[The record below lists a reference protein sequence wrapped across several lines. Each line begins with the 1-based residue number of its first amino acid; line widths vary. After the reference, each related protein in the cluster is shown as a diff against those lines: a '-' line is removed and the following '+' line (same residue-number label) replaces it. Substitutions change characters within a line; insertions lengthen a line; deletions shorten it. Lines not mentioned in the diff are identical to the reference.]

1 MVDVTTSGRLRAYV
15 AVTDTGSVRAAAA
28 RLMVTESAVS
38 AALAALTREVGVPLL
53 ERHGRGLRLTGPGR
67 IFAGYAREILGLQEE
82 GLAAARGAADPE
94 HARVRVAAVTTAGEH
109 IVPVLIASLRE
120 RHPGVDLRL
129 EVGNR
134 ERVWGLLAAHEAD
147 LVIAGRPPR
156 SLDVAVRAV
165 RRNELVVVGPP
176 GVSDPMGTT
185 WLLREAGSGTR
196 AACQALLAELDA
208 DPATLTLG
216 SNGAVVAGALAGLGV
231 TLVSRD
237 AVAEMLAAGRI
248 VELAVPHTPLR
259 RPWHAVS
266 HRHASAAVEL
276 LVEHLCAQPGPP
288 ATRWR
293 RARLPRSGRTTA
305 VTVVP
310 PPGRE
315 LTSRR
320 PPTSSARSVM
330 LRSPYDPPR
339 PPVRAGLGGEAAA
352 VVDTRRNAC
361 PPSQGSLTCTRP
373 ACRCLTTFCS
383 VSPAVRYSAISACS
397 GTGIRQRPPR
407 YRAARS
413 NGPSWSAHRPGPG
426 RRGREA
432 AGRRWPSSSRARSAS
447 SLAHPSSRR
456 PRRSRWPPRLPHRVI
471 GQTVLVWP
479 GGGPV

>member
-1 MVDVTTSGRLRAYV
+1 VTPETCNVYQVLCDNNKFFFNCWMVDVTTSGRLRAYV

-38 AALAALTREVGVPLL
+38 AALAALAREVGVPLL
-53 ERHGRGLRLTGPGR
+53 ERHGRGLRLTEPGR

-165 RRNELVVVGPP
+165 RRNELVVVGAP
-176 GVSDPMGTT
+176 GVPDPMRAT
-185 WLLREAGSGTR
+185 WLLREAGSGTQ
-196 AACQALLAELDA
+196 AACQALLAQLDA

-231 TLVSRD
+231 TLVSRE
-237 AVAEMLAAGRI
+237 AVAEALAAGRL
-248 VELAVPHTPLR
+248 VELTVPHTPLR

-266 HRHASAAVEL
+266 RRHASAAVDL
-276 LVEHLCAQPGPP
+276 FVDHLCAQPGPS

-293 RARLPRSGRTTA
+293 P
-305 VTVVP
+305 
-310 PPGRE
+310 
-315 LTSRR
+315 
-320 PPTSSARSVM
+320 ARS
-330 LRSPYDPPR
+330 P
-339 PPVRAGLGGEAAA
+339 
-352 VVDTRRNAC
+352 
-361 PPSQGSLTCTRP
+361 QP
-373 ACRCLTTFCS
+373 A
-383 VSPAVRYSAISACS
+383 
-397 GTGIRQRPPR
+397 
-407 YRAARS
+407 
-413 NGPSWSAHRPGPG
+413 RPG
-426 RRGREA
+426 
-432 AGRRWPSSSRARSAS
+432 SSCRS
-447 SLAHPSSRR
+447 
-456 PRRSRWPPRLPHRVI
+456 
-471 GQTVLVWP
+471 
-479 GGGPV
+479 

>member
-1 MVDVTTSGRLRAYV
+1 MTTSGRLRAYV

-216 SNGAVVAGALAGLGV
+216 SNGAVVAGAVAGLGV

-237 AVAEMLAAGRI
+237 AVAEMLATGRI

-293 RARLPRSGRTTA
+293 RARLPRSGRTTRRSWSCRRRDGSS
-305 VTVVP
+305 
-310 PPGRE
+310 PPGG
-315 LTSRR
+315 RR
-320 PPTSSARSVM
+320 RVRRVRSCSAVRTT
-330 LRSPYDPPR
+330 LRG

-373 ACRCLTTFCS
+373 ACACLTTFCS
-383 VSPAVRYSAISACS
+383 VSPAAPCSSCTRRGCSAC
-397 GTGIRQRPPR
+397 RRV
-407 YRAARS
+407 RS
-413 NGPSWSAHRPGPG
+413 
-426 RRGREA
+426 
-432 AGRRWPSSSRARSAS
+432 RSAN
-447 SLAHPSSRR
+447 R
-456 PRRSRWPPRLPHRVI
+456 
-471 GQTVLVWP
+471 
-479 GGGPV
+479 